1 MKIIDAYIA
10 KLLIRTILL
19 ALFVLVA
26 LFAFLSVIDQLE
38 ATGRGNYNVI
48 KALQYVLLT
57 TPRLA
62 YEIFPIAAVIGGMT
76 TLGIMSRDSELA
88 VIRTSGVSRFRLA
101 YALAKGGIVIIILT
115 IVVGELIAPYSE
127 QKAQHLRSVALTE
140 QITLKSKYGFWSR
153 DGLSFINI
161 RKILPGDRME
171 DIYIY
176 EFDKNNRLRASTY
189 AKRAEYAEDQWILED
204 IEKTSLYEDHISIE
218 NLNRAAWESI
228 LDPDVINLVAIKPQY
243 LTLWGLFDYIHY
255 LKQNEQ
261 NSLQYEQALWAKLV
275 NPYIIVFMIILSIP
289 LVRSNS
295 RITAIGQRVFI
306 GCLAGIVF
314 HLCNQIAGHLG
325 VVYEINPALSVTF
338 PALMLSAVVFWLLY
352 RHA

>member
-10 KLLIRTILL
+10 RLLIKTILI

-62 YEIFPIAAVIGGMT
+62 YELLLIAAVIGGMT

-88 VIRTSGVSRFRLA
+88 VLRTSGVSRFRLA
-101 YALAKGGIVIIILT
+101 YAMAKGGVVISILT
-115 IVVGELIAPYSE
+115 IVIGELITPYSE
-127 QKAQHLRSVALTE
+127 QTAQQLRSVALTE

-176 EFDKNNRLRASTY
+176 EFDKNNLLRTSTY
-189 AKRAEYAEDQWILED
+189 AMHAKYVEDQWILEN
-204 IEKTSLYEDHISIE
+204 IEKTNLHEDHISIE
-218 NLNRAAWESI
+218 NLKRAAWASI
-228 LDPDVINLVAIKPQY
+228 LDPDVINLVTMKPQY
-243 LTLWGLFDYIHY
+243 LTLWGLFDYIRY

-275 NPYIIVFMIILSIP
+275 NPYIIIIMIILSIP

-295 RITAIGQRVFI
+295 RMTAIGQRVFI

-314 HLCNQIAGHLG
+314 HLCNQIASNLG
-325 VVYEINPALSVTF
+325 VVYEINPALSATF
-338 PALMLSAVVFWLLY
+338 PALMLSAVVFWLLH
-352 RHA
+352 RHV

>member
-115 IVVGELIAPYSE
+115 IVVGELIAPYRE

-289 LVRSNS
+289 LVRSNP

>member
-101 YALAKGGIVIIILT
+101 YALAKGGIVIIILN
-115 IVVGELIAPYSE
+115 IVIGELIAPYSE
-127 QKAQHLRSVALTE
+127 QKAQHLRSVALTK

-176 EFDKNNRLRASTY
+176 EFDKNYLLRTSTY
-189 AKRAEYAEDQWILED
+189 AKYAKYDKDQWILED
-204 IEKTSLYEDHISIE
+204 IEKTSLHEDHVSIE
-218 NLNRAAWESI
+218 NINRAAWESI
-228 LDPDVINLVAIKPQY
+228 LDPDVINLVTIKPQY

-275 NPYIIVFMIILSIP
+275 NPFIIVFMIILSIP

-295 RITAIGQRVFI
+295 RTIVVGQRVFI
-306 GCLAGIVF
+306 GCLAGIIF

-325 VVYEINPALSVTF
+325 VVYEINPALSATF
-338 PALMLSAVVFWLLY
+338 PAMLLSAMVFWLLH
-352 RHA
+352 RHV